1 MQPMENSK
9 IELKRSVPLFWG
21 LHARPGMVFGRVLG
35 LLPVAFLLGLYMF
48 ASHSRHRVNPDD
60 KLMPSLHQMYNEMK
74 TIITVP
80 DKRSGKILFW
90 ADTKASL
97 QRLGLGIGIA
107 AAASYFMGILM
118 GMLPGFR
125 ALFAPLVTGL
135 SNINPLAI
143 LVIILVA
150 LGVGE
155 NSKVF
160 LVAFGIGIPM
170 MRTIAGIAE
179 RMPGELTVKALTLGA
194 SQYQVLYRIV
204 APQMLPRLIDL
215 IRVSLG
221 AAWIFV
227 IAAEAVAATEGL
239 GYRIY
244 LQQRYMNM
252 ALIIPYVIYISLLAY
267 GSDLA
272 LQGILKLPCFRWYG
286 KTED

>member
-1 MQPMENSK
+1 
-9 IELKRSVPLFWG
+9 
-21 LHARPGMVFGRVLG
+21 
-35 LLPVAFLLGLYMF
+35 VAVLLGLYIY
-48 ASHSRHRVNPDD
+48 ASHTRHLQNADD
-60 KLMPSLHQMYNEMK
+60 KLMPSLRQMYIEMK

-80 DKRSGKILFW
+80 DKRSGKVLFVE
-90 ADTKASL
+90 DTKASL
-97 QRLGLGIGIA
+97 KRLGLGIGIA
-107 AAASYFMGILM
+107 AAASYFIGIIM

-125 ALFAPLVTGL
+125 ALLGPLVTGL
-135 SNINPLAI
+135 SNVNPLAV
-143 LVIILVA
+143 LVIVLVA

-155 NSKVF
+155 SSKVF

-170 MRTIAGIAE
+170 MRTIAGMAE
-179 RMPGELTVKALTLGA
+179 RMPYELTVKALTLGA
-194 SQYQVLYRIV
+194 TQFQVLYRIV

-272 LQGILKLPCFRWYG
+272 LQGVLKLPCFRWYRQN
-286 KTED
+286 EE

>member
-1 MQPMENSK
+1 MT
-9 IELKRSVPLFWG
+9 ELKRNIPIFLG
-21 LHARPGMVFGRVLG
+21 LNARPGLVFGRFLG
-35 LLPVAFLLGLYMF
+35 LLPVAVLLGLYMF
-48 ASHSRHRVNPDD
+48 ASHSRHMQNADD
-60 KLMPSLHQMYNEMK
+60 KLMPSLQQMYTEMK

-80 DKRSGKILFW
+80 DKRSGKVLFVE
-90 ADTKASL
+90 DTKASL
-97 QRLGLGIGIA
+97 KRLGLGIGIA
-107 AAASYFMGILM
+107 AAASYFIGIIM
-118 GMLPGFR
+118 GMFPGFR
-125 ALFAPLVTGL
+125 ALLGPLITGL
-135 SNINPLAI
+135 SNINPLAV
-143 LVIILVA
+143 LVIVLVA

-155 NSKVF
+155 SSKVF

-170 MRTIAGIAE
+170 MRTIAGMAE
-179 RMPGELTVKALTLGA
+179 RMPYELTVKALTLGA
-194 SQYQVLYRIV
+194 TQFQVLYRIV

-267 GSDLA
+267 TSDLA
-272 LQGILKLPCFRWYG
+272 LQGILKLPCFRWYS
-286 KTED
+286 KNED

>member
-1 MQPMENSK
+1 MTQRK
-9 IELKRSVPLFWG
+9 HRIPLFWG
-21 LHARPGMVFGRVLG
+21 LHARPGMVFGRFLG
-35 LLPVAFLLGLYMF
+35 LLPVAALLGLYMF
-48 ASHSRHRVNPDD
+48 VSHARALKNPDD
-60 KLMPSLHQMYNEMK
+60 KLMPSVRQMYNAMK

-80 DKRSGKILFW
+80 DRRSGKNLFVE
-90 ADTKASL
+90 DTKASL
-97 QRLGLGIGIA
+97 KRLGIGIGIA
-107 AAASYFMGILM
+107 AVASYFIGIAM
-118 GMLPGFR
+118 GMFPGFR
-125 ALFAPLVTGL
+125 ALLSPLVTGL
-135 SNINPLAI
+135 SNVNPLAV
-143 LVIILVA
+143 LVIVLVA

-160 LVAFGIGIPM
+160 LIAFGIGIPM
-170 MRTIAGIAE
+170 MRTIAGLTE
-179 RMPGELTVKALTLGA
+179 RMPHELTVKALTLGA
-194 SQYQVLYRIV
+194 TQFQVLYKII

-267 GSDLA
+267 ASDLI
-272 LQGILKLPCFRWYG
+272 LQGVLKLPWFRWY
-286 KTED
+286 TTNED

>member
-1 MQPMENSK
+1 MTEV
-9 IELKRSVPLFWG
+9 KRRIPIFLG
-21 LHARPGMVFGRVLG
+21 LHARPGMVFGRFLG
-35 LLPVAFLLGLYMF
+35 LLPVAALLGLYML
-48 ASHSRHRVNPDD
+48 ASHARSVKNPDD
-60 KLMPSLHQMYNEMK
+60 KLMPSLRQMYNEMK

-80 DKRSGKILFW
+80 DRRSGKNLFVE
-90 ADTKASL
+90 DTTASL
-97 QRLGLGIGIA
+97 KRLGLGIGIA
-107 AAASYFMGILM
+107 AVASYFVGIIMGLF
-118 GMLPGFR
+118 PGFR
-125 ALFAPLVTGL
+125 ALLGPLVTGL
-135 SNINPLAI
+135 SNVNPLAV
-143 LVIILVA
+143 LVIVLVA

-155 NSKVF
+155 SSKVF

-170 MRTIAGIAE
+170 MRTIAGMAE
-179 RMPGELTVKALTLGA
+179 RMPNELTVKALTLGA
-194 SQYQVLYRIV
+194 TQFQVLYRII

-267 GSDLA
+267 TSDLA
-272 LQGILKLPCFRWYG
+272 LQGLLKLPCFRWYS
-286 KTED
+286 KNED

>member
-1 MQPMENSK
+1 
-9 IELKRSVPLFWG
+9 
-21 LHARPGMVFGRVLG
+21 MVFGRFLG
-35 LLPVAFLLGLYMF
+35 LLPVAVLVGLYMF
-48 ASHSRHRVNPDD
+48 ASHARHVANPND
-60 KLMPSLHQMYNEMK
+60 KLMPSFRQMYDEMK

-80 DKRSGKILFW
+80 DKRSDKILFW
-90 ADTKASL
+90 EDTKASL
-97 QRLGLGIGIA
+97 KRLGLGIGIA
-107 AAASYFMGILM
+107 AVVSYFIGILM
-118 GMLPGFR
+118 GMFPGFR
-125 ALFAPLVTGL
+125 ALLAPLVTIL
-135 SNINPLAI
+135 SNINPLAV

-155 NSKVF
+155 SSKVF

-170 MRTIAGIAE
+170 MRTIAGLAE
-179 RMPGELTVKALTLGA
+179 RMPSELTVKALTLGA
-194 SQYQVLYRIV
+194 TQFQVFSRIM

-272 LQGILKLPCFRWYG
+272 LQGILKLPWFRWYG
-286 KTED
+286 KSED